1 MNSGLIAGLAAVSGS
16 IVGAFGSVVGTWIT
30 TRHQDLRDLLA
41 KKIVR
46 REALYSDFITES
58 ARLLVDALQH
68 NTSDPLKLIPAYA
81 LLSRIRLS
89 SSSSVLAKAEDKKA
103 DPSGTWKWSFT
114 GQGGQTRETT
124 LKLKL
129 DGEKLTGT
137 VSGRGG
143 ETAIAEAKLKGEE
156 ISFQVTREF
165 NGNKVTTKYNGK
177 ISGDTIKGKM
187 EFERDG
193 QAQSRD
199 WEAKR
204 AAEKAN
210 EAK

>member
-1 MNSGLIAGLAAVSGS
+1 MQRNLTAIVHWAVCLIFAIG
-16 IVGAFGSVVGTWIT
+16 
-30 TRHQDLRDLLA
+30 
-41 KKIVR
+41 
-46 REALYSDFITES
+46 
-58 ARLLVDALQH
+58 
-68 NTSDPLKLIPAYA
+68 
-81 LLSRIRLS
+81 
-89 SSSSVLAKAEDKKA
+89 VLAKAEDKKA

-129 DGEKLTGT
+129 EGEKLTGT

-204 AAEKAN
+204 AAEKEN
-210 EAK
+210 SAK

>member
-1 MNSGLIAGLAAVSGS
+1 MQRNLESKVYWAVCLIFALG
-16 IVGAFGSVVGTWIT
+16 
-30 TRHQDLRDLLA
+30 LLA
-41 KKIVR
+41 R
-46 REALYSDFITES
+46 
-58 ARLLVDALQH
+58 
-68 NTSDPLKLIPAYA
+68 
-81 LLSRIRLS
+81 
-89 SSSSVLAKAEDKKA
+89 AEDKKA
-103 DPSGTWKWSFT
+103 DPTGTWKWSFT

-129 DGEKLTGT
+129 EGDKLTGT

-177 ISGDTIKGKM
+177 LSGDTIKGKM
-187 EFERDG
+187 EFQRDG
-193 QAQSRD
+193 QPQSRD

-204 AAEKAN
+204 EAEKPK

>member
-1 MNSGLIAGLAAVSGS
+1 MQRNLTVIVHWAVCLIFAIG
-16 IVGAFGSVVGTWIT
+16 
-30 TRHQDLRDLLA
+30 
-41 KKIVR
+41 
-46 REALYSDFITES
+46 
-58 ARLLVDALQH
+58 
-68 NTSDPLKLIPAYA
+68 
-81 LLSRIRLS
+81 
-89 SSSSVLAKAEDKKA
+89 VLAKAEDKKA

-143 ETAIAEAKLKGEE
+143 ETAIAEAKVKGEE

-177 ISGDTIKGKM
+177 ISGDSIKGKM

-204 AAEKAN
+204 EAEKAK

>member
-1 MNSGLIAGLAAVSGS
+1 MQRKLTAIGRWAVCLIFALGVL
-16 IVGAFGSVVGTWIT
+16 
-30 TRHQDLRDLLA
+30 TRAD
-41 KKIVR
+41 
-46 REALYSDFITES
+46 
-58 ARLLVDALQH
+58 
-68 NTSDPLKLIPAYA
+68 
-81 LLSRIRLS
+81 
-89 SSSSVLAKAEDKKA
+89 DKKA
-103 DPSGTWKWSFT
+103 DPTGTWKWSFT
-114 GQGGQTRETT
+114 GQNGQTRETT

-129 DGEKLTGT
+129 DGEKLTGS

-143 ETAIAEAKLKGEE
+143 ETAIAEAKVKGEE

-177 ISGDTIKGKM
+177 ISGDSIKGKM

-204 AAEKAN
+204 EAEKAK